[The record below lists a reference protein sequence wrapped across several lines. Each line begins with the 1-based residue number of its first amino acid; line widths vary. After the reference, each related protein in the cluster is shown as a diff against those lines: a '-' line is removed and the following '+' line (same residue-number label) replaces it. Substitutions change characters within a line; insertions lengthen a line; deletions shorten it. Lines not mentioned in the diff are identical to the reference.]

1 MYFREQNVVSAIFSK
16 SKSDNLFCTLSLTV
30 TSVTVFGGVTLLN
43 FSFHED
49 ERGRLYFSECNRK
62 VSLSDRLF

>member
-1 MYFREQNVVSAIFSK
+1 MFGEPNVLPATFLK
-16 SKSDNLFCTLSLTV
+16 SKSDNLFCTLSITI
-30 TSVTVFGGVTLLN
+30 TSVTAFGGVTLLY

-49 ERGRLYFSECNRK
+49 EMGRLYFSECNRK